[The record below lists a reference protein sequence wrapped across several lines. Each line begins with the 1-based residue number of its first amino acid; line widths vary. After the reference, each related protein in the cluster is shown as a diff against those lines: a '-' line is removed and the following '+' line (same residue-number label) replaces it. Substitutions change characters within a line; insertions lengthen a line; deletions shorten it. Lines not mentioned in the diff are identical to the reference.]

1 MKKLIVIPAVGVGIL
16 AAGGV
21 AWAILGGTVT
31 AADIAQGI
39 ASGGGSNSCQT
50 GGLSFTV
57 PAPTWSDSDGN
68 YMVST
73 IDYSN
78 LSSACVNLGT
88 ADIVLNLTAS
98 GNSGPSIASG
108 TETDA
113 QASTGTINLST
124 PLSYDAAQSATYR
137 YLVENS

>member
-1 MKKLIVIPAVGVGIL
+1 MKKLIVIPAVGVGVL
-16 AAGGV
+16 AAGGI
-21 AWAILGGTVT
+21 AWAVLGGTVT
-31 AADIAQGI
+31 AADIAQGV

-50 GGLSFTV
+50 GGLVFTV
-57 PAPTWSDSDGN
+57 PAPTWSNTDGD

-73 IDYSN
+73 IDYAN
-78 LSSACVNLGT
+78 LSSACVTLAT

-98 GNSGPSIASG
+98 GNSGPSISSG

-113 QASTGTINLST
+113 QASTGTITLTT
-124 PLSYDAAQSATYR
+124 PLTYDAAQSATYR